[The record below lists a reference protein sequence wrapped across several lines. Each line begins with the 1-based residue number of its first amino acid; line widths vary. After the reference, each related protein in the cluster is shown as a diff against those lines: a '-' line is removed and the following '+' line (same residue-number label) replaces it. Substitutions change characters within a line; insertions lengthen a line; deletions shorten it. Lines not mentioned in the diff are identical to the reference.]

1 MIKDLSYRL
10 TEMRNMHGY
19 SQTQVARIVG
29 VSHDSISS
37 YERGFREPPLDVL
50 IKLAHLYRVSTD
62 YLLGISKNKSIDMS
76 WLDEDVFTAICT
88 IVDKFSEKNEQ
99 QRK

>member
-1 MIKDLSYRL
+1 MIKDLSSRL
-10 TEMRNMHGY
+10 TEMRNMHGS